1 MEHKTARLDLKF
13 YVAAD
18 YANQNDALLIG
29 EYVATLRGG
38 AIAQTSK
45 KQLMV
50 ALSTMEAEYISLT
63 EGVKQLVWMQ

>member
-38 AIAQTSK
+38 AIA
-45 KQLMV
+45 
-50 ALSTMEAEYISLT
+50 
-63 EGVKQLVWMQ
+63 